1 MQTRTRSIEQEF
13 TTRKEEKTAAL
24 GCSKKT
30 QRGLSREDM
39 DALLGGV
46 DGKTHTIDRG
56 RACPWNEIGD
66 GRPRVPKATQGER
79 TGVTRPEDRLARD
92 GRGQL
97 PRGVPRKR
105 GERLRPDTVDQ
116 AQA

>member
-1 MQTRTRSIEQEF
+1 MLCSEVWTGRHTPSTEAGPVRGTR
-13 TTRKEEKTAAL
+13 
-24 GCSKKT
+24 
-30 QRGLSREDM
+30 
-39 DALLGGV
+39 
-46 DGKTHTIDRG
+46 
-56 RACPWNEIGD
+56 GD